1 MATTPSWYKRSGIIE
16 CGTCDGTGGEMRD
29 RFGHAN
35 DPDNWF
41 IECPD
46 CDGAGHHA
54 CEVCGNDVPV
64 AGFDCLVCDLALEAA
79 SHPEFEPA
87 KLTACIE
94 AAFAAARAER
104 DAPAMQVAA

>member
-1 MATTPSWYKRSGIIE
+1 MHTPEWYKRSGIIE
-16 CGTCDGTGGEMRD
+16 CSTCDGKGGEMRH
-29 RFGHAN
+29 RYAHAN
-35 DPDNWF
+35 DPDNWLV
-41 IECPD
+41 ECPD
-46 CDGAGHHA
+46 CDGVGHHA

-64 AGFDCLVCDLALEAA
+64 KGFDCLVCDLALEAA

-87 KLTACIE
+87 TLTACIE